1 MMMGSVDLIETNM
14 KVTVLIQ
21 RIWGD
26 IRNRNTTPCI
36 GDTGESLILRITDGR
51 SHQLFLSV
59 IRGVFQ
65 LVFR

>member
-26 IRNRNTTPCI
+26 KFKIKNN
-36 GDTGESLILRITDGR
+36 SLHR
-51 SHQLFLSV
+51 
-59 IRGVFQ
+59 
-65 LVFR
+65 